1 MAEVPGTF
9 IGLSAVAPG
18 ADHTSTPFN
27 HSPYATFHDGVLSD
41 GAALYAELAVSRIAA
56 LRLPATD
63 LPTTFWSPT

>member
-18 ADHTSTPFN
+18 RGPHDHTVQPLPLRHFDDS
-27 HSPYATFHDGVLSD
+27 VLSD

-56 LRLPATD
+56 LAATGK
-63 LPTTFWSPT
+63 